1 MQWQSLIRLLK
12 CYSPLVEN
20 HCSKTDRKEIKSW
33 LVNIQRHIHFARLA
47 LLVITMECF
56 QNWIKGEHQ
65 EGLCSRQTWPMG
77 LPLIFSYT
85 VQGVGP
91 ASRDHIWALPQVQLF
106 VLHLT
111 CFGKRQEGADQE
123 CFPRVPMCY
132 ICNIDGRTWQ
142 CNKSYVK
149 FNACCNKIQLS

>member
-1 MQWQSLIRLLK
+1 MTKFNKAPKVLRAPWLK
-12 CYSPLVEN
+12 TTAL
-20 HCSKTDRKEIKSW
+20 KLTGRKLNLDWSIYKA
-33 LVNIQRHIHFARLA
+33 HIHFVRLA
-47 LLVITMECF
+47 LVVITMECF
-56 QNWIKGEHQ
+56 QNWIKGKHQ

-91 ASRDHIWALPQVQLF
+91 ASRDHIWPLPQVQLF

-132 ICNIDGRTWQ
+132 ICNIDGRILQ
-142 CNKSYVK
+142 CDKPYVK
-149 FNACCNKIQLS
+149 FNACCNKI